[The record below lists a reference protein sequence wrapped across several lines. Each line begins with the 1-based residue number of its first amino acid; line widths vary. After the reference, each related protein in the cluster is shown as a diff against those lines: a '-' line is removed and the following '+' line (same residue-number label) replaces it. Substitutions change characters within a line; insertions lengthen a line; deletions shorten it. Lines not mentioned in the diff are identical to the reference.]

1 MATTKEL
8 TQQVEALQKRVT
20 QLGVT
25 NSKLVDEVA
34 LLKNNYAILVDEVS
48 ERLEAVQKRFR
59 K

>member
-59 K
+59 N

>member
-8 TQQVEALQKRVT
+8 TEQVEALQKRVT

-25 NSKLVDEVA
+25 NSKLLDEVT
-34 LLKNNYAILVDEVS
+34 LLKSNYTVLVNEVS

>member
-48 ERLEAVQKRFR
+48 ERLEAVQKRLR